1 MKSFLLLLKTDL
13 LAYVNYFRGASI
25 RKDNGKL
32 DVSRIIL
39 YITALLGFAVM
50 GGMVVYLETMLYQAV
65 AGLGFERI
73 LIGLALL
80 LSMVMTLLFG
90 IFHTMGALYFNRQTA
105 QMAHLPIPERTH
117 LAARWTE
124 IYLSE
129 MLFSFALL
137 LPMLINHGIATGA
150 GVGFY
155 AASMLVMLT
164 APLYPLAIA
173 LLLSSILGRFSSFTR
188 HRETWVVIGTILMVV
203 LVVGLEMKL
212 MPAIPEDADAL
223 FFINLLTNNEKLL
236 NFLIGAFPPVLWAVH
251 ALSGEGLMLALF
263 VGVAIA
269 AIMLVIWLAG
279 GSYMRTCLRHTEQ
292 GTRKRTAVRGK
303 RDEFNPRRPFAAVF
317 FREMNEVF
325 KTPIYLM
332 NAVMGVLMMPIM
344 LMGMSVGI
352 TASEEGIT
360 VRMVLDEVLARV
372 SPLDVTLIMAALLSI
387 MCMICPLASTAVSR
401 EGKRLPIM
409 RMIPVAPRTILWAK
423 MLVNVAIIGVGSVI
437 MAVAMVSFL
446 GLAFLPHVLVALVL
460 ANVLSLAVGI
470 GNITVDVLRPV
481 LEWKSEN
488 EVMKQNM
495 NSLFG
500 SLVSMVMIALAVVPP
515 ILMYQLPDWSRMA
528 AASGIVLAEL
538 LLALLVMRKVAEPR
552 FAVLEP

>member
-155 AASMLVMLT
+155 AASTLVMLT

-263 VGVAIA
+263 AGVAIA

-303 RDEFNPRRPFAAVF
+303 RDEFNLRSPFAAVF

-344 LMGMSVGI
+344 LMCMSVGI

-360 VRMVLDEVLARV
+360 VRMVLDEVLTRV

>member
-13 LAYVNYFRGASI
+13 LAYINYFRGASI
-25 RKDNGKL
+25 RKVNGKL

-39 YITALLGFAVM
+39 YITVLFGFAVM
-50 GGMVVYLETMLYQAV
+50 GGMVVYLETLLYQAV
-65 AGLGFERI
+65 AGLGFERV
-73 LIGLALL
+73 LLGLALL
-80 LSMVMTLLFG
+80 LSMVTTLLFG
-90 IFHTMGALYFNRQTA
+90 IFHTMGALYFNRETA

-117 LAARWTE
+117 LAVRWTE

-129 MLFSFALL
+129 MLFSFAFL
-137 LPMLINHGIATGA
+137 LPMIVNHGVATGA
-150 GVGFY
+150 GVGY
-155 AASMLVMLT
+155 YLT
-164 APLYPLAIA
+164 GALTLLTTPLYPLSVA
-173 LLLSSILGRFSSFTR
+173 LLLSSILGRFSSFTK
-188 HRETWVVIGTILMVV
+188 HRETWVVIGTIVLVV
-203 LVVGLEMKL
+203 LAVGLEMKL
-212 MPAIPEDADAL
+212 LPSIPEDADAL
-223 FFINLLTNNEKLL
+223 FFINLLTSNEKLL

-263 VGVAIA
+263 AGVAIA
-269 AIMLVIWLAG
+269 AILLVIFLVG

-303 RDEFNPRRPFAAVF
+303 RDEFNLRSPFAAVF

-325 KTPIYLM
+325 KTPIYLL

-360 VRMVLDEVLARV
+360 ARMVLDEVLSRV

-423 MLVNVAIIGVGSVI
+423 MLVSVAIIGVGSVI
-437 MAVAMVSFL
+437 MAVAMVCFL
-446 GLAFLPHVLVALVL
+446 GLTYLPHVMVALAL

-488 EVMKQNM
+488 EVMKQNL

-515 ILMYQLPDWSRMA
+515 ILMFRLPDWSRMA
-528 AASGIVLAEL
+528 AASGIVLVEM